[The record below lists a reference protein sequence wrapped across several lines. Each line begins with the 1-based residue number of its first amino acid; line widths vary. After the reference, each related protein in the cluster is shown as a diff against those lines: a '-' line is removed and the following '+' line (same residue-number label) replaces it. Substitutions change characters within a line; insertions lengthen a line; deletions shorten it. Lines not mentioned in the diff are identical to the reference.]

1 MSWEYWL
8 ILAVLLLMSAFF
20 SAADMAYGSVDRNR
34 LAKKAETSKVAAIAL
49 KLVDKY
55 EFSISSILFGN
66 NLVNILASSIITIVG
81 TSAYGDMGASIGAI
95 IFTVILIIFAE
106 FLPKAIAKRF
116 NYTLSLAFAYPVFFF
131 SALFFV
137 FVWPISKMF
146 QLIGKLFT
154 KKAKEEEEIGEEE
167 LDEMIDEIE
176 ESGELEKDE
185 AELVRGAVDL
195 IDIEAYEIMTPRVDV
210 FAVDVDEN
218 IKEKYEI
225 SELLK
230 HSRIP
235 VYENTIDNIIG
246 IIPVK
251 TLARLLLSGGEIDVR
266 SLLYRPL
273 YIPRNYQIVKLLD
286 DFRKDRIHIAIVKDE
301 YGGTDGIV
309 TMEDIIEEIVGDIQD
324 EFDKEQE
331 DILSINDNVWI
342 CDARVNLDDLNE
354 ALDSEFPNEDF
365 DSLGGFVFDLFGK
378 VPVKYE
384 KASWNEYDFI
394 VQDMEG
400 HRINQVKVI
409 KNGKQDKTE

>member
-34 LAKKAETSKVAAIAL
+34 LVKKAETSKVAAIAL

-309 TMEDIIEEIVGDIQD
+309 TMEDIIEEIVGDIFD
-324 EFDKEQE
+324 ETDEVVEEVKKVRKGIYLISGMMNIDDFFELIDYHDDFDTNYSTVGGLCQE
-331 DILSINDNVWI
+331 FFED
-342 CDARVNLDDLNE
+342 
-354 ALDSEFPNEDF
+354 FPNVG
-365 DSLGGFVFDLFGK
+365 DSFHIGNYK
-378 VPVKYE
+378 ITIT
-384 KASWNEYDFI
+384 KADRYSVI
-394 VQDMEG
+394 
-400 HRINQVKVI
+400 QVKACRVY
-409 KNGKQDKTE
+409 KKTN

>member
-34 LAKKAETSKVAAIAL
+34 LVKKAETSKLAAIAL

-195 IDIEAYEIMTPRVDV
+195 ID
-210 FAVDVDEN
+210 
-218 IKEKYEI
+218 
-225 SELLK
+225 S
-230 HSRIP
+230 
-235 VYENTIDNIIG
+235 DN
-246 IIPVK
+246 
-251 TLARLLLSGGEIDVR
+251 R
-266 SLLYRPL
+266 
-273 YIPRNYQIVKLLD
+273 
-286 DFRKDRIHIAIVKDE
+286 
-301 YGGTDGIV
+301 
-309 TMEDIIEEIVGDIQD
+309 
-324 EFDKEQE
+324 
-331 DILSINDNVWI
+331 
-342 CDARVNLDDLNE
+342 
-354 ALDSEFPNEDF
+354 
-365 DSLGGFVFDLFGK
+365 
-378 VPVKYE
+378 
-384 KASWNEYDFI
+384 
-394 VQDMEG
+394 
-400 HRINQVKVI
+400 
-409 KNGKQDKTE
+409 

>member
-309 TMEDIIEEIVGDIQD
+309 TMEDIIEEIVGDIFD
-324 EFDKEQE
+324 ETDEVVEEVKKVRKGIYLISGMMNIDDFFELIDYHDDFDTNYSTVGGLCQE
-331 DILSINDNVWI
+331 FFED
-342 CDARVNLDDLNE
+342 
-354 ALDSEFPNEDF
+354 FPNVG
-365 DSLGGFVFDLFGK
+365 DSFHIGNYK
-378 VPVKYE
+378 ITIT
-384 KASWNEYDFI
+384 KADRYSVI
-394 VQDMEG
+394 
-400 HRINQVKVI
+400 QVKACRVY
-409 KNGKQDKTE
+409 KKTN

>member
-8 ILAVLLLMSAFF
+8 ILAILLLMSAFF

-34 LAKKAETSKVAAIAL
+34 LLKKAEASKVAAIAL

-309 TMEDIIEEIVGDIQD
+309 TMEDIIEEIVGDIFD
-324 EFDKEQE
+324 ETDEVVEEVKKVRKGIYLISGMMNIDDFFELIDYHDDFDTNYSTVGGLCQE
-331 DILSINDNVWI
+331 FFED
-342 CDARVNLDDLNE
+342 
-354 ALDSEFPNEDF
+354 FPNVG
-365 DSLGGFVFDLFGK
+365 DSFHIGNFK
-378 VPVKYE
+378 ITIT
-384 KASWNEYDFI
+384 KADRYSVI
-394 VQDMEG
+394 
-400 HRINQVKVI
+400 QVKACRVY
-409 KNGKQDKTE
+409 KKD

>member
-34 LAKKAETSKVAAIAL
+34 LVKKAETSKLAAIAL
-49 KLVDKY
+49 KLVDRY

-309 TMEDIIEEIVGDIQD
+309 TMEDIIEEIVGDIFD
-324 EFDKEQE
+324 ETDEVVEEVKKVRKGIYLISGMMNIDDFFELIDYHDDFDTNYSTVGGLCQE
-331 DILSINDNVWI
+331 FFED
-342 CDARVNLDDLNE
+342 
-354 ALDSEFPNEDF
+354 FPNVG
-365 DSLGGFVFDLFGK
+365 DSFHIGNYK
-378 VPVKYE
+378 ITIT
-384 KASWNEYDFI
+384 KADRYSVI
-394 VQDMEG
+394 
-400 HRINQVKVI
+400 QVKACRVY
-409 KNGKQDKTE
+409 KKTN

>member
-55 EFSISSILFGN
+55 DFSISSILFGN

-309 TMEDIIEEIVGDIQD
+309 TMEDIIEEIVGDIFD
-324 EFDKEQE
+324 ETDEVVEEVKKVRKGIYLISGMMNIDDFFELIDYHDDFDTNYSTVGGLCQE
-331 DILSINDNVWI
+331 FFED
-342 CDARVNLDDLNE
+342 
-354 ALDSEFPNEDF
+354 FPNVG
-365 DSLGGFVFDLFGK
+365 DSFHIGNYK
-378 VPVKYE
+378 ITIT
-384 KASWNEYDFI
+384 KADRYSVI
-394 VQDMEG
+394 
-400 HRINQVKVI
+400 QVKACRVY
-409 KNGKQDKTE
+409 KKTN

>member
-34 LAKKAETSKVAAIAL
+34 LVKKAETSKLATIAL

-309 TMEDIIEEIVGDIQD
+309 TMEDIIEEIVGDIFD
-324 EFDKEQE
+324 ETDEVVEEVKKVRKGIYLISGMMNIDDFFELIDYHDDFDTNYSTVGGLCQE
-331 DILSINDNVWI
+331 FFED
-342 CDARVNLDDLNE
+342 
-354 ALDSEFPNEDF
+354 FPNVG
-365 DSLGGFVFDLFGK
+365 DSFHIGNYK
-378 VPVKYE
+378 ITIT
-384 KASWNEYDFI
+384 KADRYSVI
-394 VQDMEG
+394 
-400 HRINQVKVI
+400 QVKACRVY
-409 KNGKQDKTE
+409 KKTN

>member
-34 LAKKAETSKVAAIAL
+34 LVKKAETSKLAAIAL

-309 TMEDIIEEIVGDIQD
+309 TMEDIIEEIVGDIFD
-324 EFDKEQE
+324 ETDEVVEEVKKVRKGIYLISGMMNIDDFFELIDYHDDFDTNYSTVGGLCQE
-331 DILSINDNVWI
+331 FFED
-342 CDARVNLDDLNE
+342 
-354 ALDSEFPNEDF
+354 FPNVG
-365 DSLGGFVFDLFGK
+365 DSFHIGNYK
-378 VPVKYE
+378 ITIT
-384 KASWNEYDFI
+384 KADRYSVI
-394 VQDMEG
+394 
-400 HRINQVKVI
+400 QVKACRVY
-409 KNGKQDKTE
+409 KKTN